1 MYMDTVDHFARVAE
15 KKAGL
20 LKNNPTSFFIGS
32 MMAGAYVGLG
42 VILIFTLGAFVDPS
56 VRKLVM
62 GGAFGIALT
71 LVVFA
76 GSELF
81 TGHTMFMSI
90 GWLRG
95 KTNGKDLAGSWSM
108 TWLGNLTGA
117 LLLGLLYYTGK
128 GALMGAGSDLLND
141 VAAAKMSKSGAQ
153 LFALGILCNWLVCL
167 ALWMAARTQSDAAKC
182 IVIFWCL
189 LAFIASGY
197 EHSVANMTIFVI
209 ALLGEHPATVSLA
222 GMVHN
227 LLWVTLGNAVAGA
240 VFMGMGYCRATP
252 EASSRPTVAG
262 SARFGGH
269 RFAGRARHFHA
280 FNRTTMQRDRKE
292 NSSETDG

>member
-1 MYMDTVDHFARVAE
+1 MYTDTLDHFAGVAE

-20 LKNNPTSFFIGS
+20 LKNNPASFFIGA

-42 VILIFTLGAFVDPS
+42 IILIFTLGAFVDPS

-95 KTNGKDLAGSWSM
+95 KSNGKDLAGSWTM

-117 LLLGLLYYTGK
+117 LLLGLLYYTGQ
-128 GALMGAGSDLLND
+128 GALMGAGSDLLNG
-141 VAAAKMSKSGAQ
+141 VAAAKMGKSAVQ
-153 LFALGILCNWLVCL
+153 LLALGILCNWLVCL
-167 ALWMAARTQSDAAKC
+167 ALWMAARTRNDAAKC

-222 GMVHN
+222 GMAHN

-240 VFMGMGYCRATP
+240 LFMGMGYCRANP
-252 EASSRPTVAG
+252 GASSRQTALALDTVEE
-262 SARFGGH
+262 S
-269 RFAGRARHFHA
+269 GRP
-280 FNRTTMQRDRKE
+280 
-292 NSSETDG
+292 